1 MNDLI
6 PVESIQSRIFILR
19 DVQVMIDEDLA
30 KLYGVEIRVLNQAV
44 KRNIE
49 RFPGEFM
56 FQLSESEF
64 ETIKPQTDPLRPQIA
79 TLNQEPLRS
88 QIVTLKAGRGQ
99 HRKYLPYAF
108 TEQGVAMLSAV
119 LRSETAVKVSIQIM
133 SAFVAMR
140 KLVNIETIQKLRLN
154 KIEDKLLEHDLK
166 FEQLFNYLAKN
177 EIPKKGVFY
186 DGQIFDAWL
195 FVSNLIKSAQ
205 KSIILIDNYVDDTV
219 LSLFTKKKKSV
230 SVIILTKTISK
241 QLQLDV
247 KKFNEQHSS
256 LEIKQFAKSHDRFLI
271 IDEKDLYLIGAS
283 LKDLGKKWFGFAKM
297 EATSIGLLEKLK
309 KGKVL

>member
-1 MNDLI
+1 M
-6 PVESIQSRIFILR
+6 
-19 DVQVMIDEDLA
+19 
-30 KLYGVEIRVLNQAV
+30 
-44 KRNIE
+44 
-49 RFPGEFM
+49 
-56 FQLSESEF
+56 
-64 ETIKPQTDPLRPQIA
+64 
-79 TLNQEPLRS
+79 
-88 QIVTLKAGRGQ
+88 TLKAGRGQ

-166 FEQLFNYLAKN
+166 FEQLFNSLAKN

-247 KKFNEQHSS
+247 K
-256 LEIKQFAKSHDRFLI
+256 
-271 IDEKDLYLIGAS
+271 
-283 LKDLGKKWFGFAKM
+283 
-297 EATSIGLLEKLK
+297 
-309 KGKVL
+309 